1 MYSKLRWFILLFLT
15 GFILESHCWAAS
27 VTVAVS
33 AVEGSAGTQ
42 VRVPVLVR
50 EAQGV
55 GALELELTYDPSVL
69 EAQSVEPGP
78 ILSGLVDFNVVKPG
92 RLKIAMATSQAVNG
106 SGELFLVMLKVLS
119 SGQSRL
125 GLENVAAWEQ
135 ANSQEMTVSL
145 EPGAFKTS
153 GGAAVSSESSS
164 LTLGLVLIVLALI
177 ILGLFFGRKLLAA
190 KGKAGSSSGFGVGL
204 IQQPLGT
211 HSAMSFPVGG
221 LRCLECGQIL
231 SLDSMFCRTCGATVK
246 PPPATLN
253 CRECERLMPEDSR
266 FCPYCGK
273 PVRIEQKPCPQCGTI
288 SAEQARF
295 CPNCGTKLG

>member
-1 MYSKLRWFILLFLT
+1 MYSKLRWLILLFVT
-15 GFILESHCWAAS
+15 GFILESPCWAAS
-27 VTVAVS
+27 VTVAIP
-33 AVEGSAGTQ
+33 AVDGSAGTQ

-78 ILSGLVDFNVVKPG
+78 ILSGLVDFNVVQPG

-125 GLENVAAWEQ
+125 GLEKVAAWEQ

-153 GGAAVSSESSS
+153 GGAAVSSGSSY
-164 LTLGLVLIVLALI
+164 LTLGISLIVLVIATLGFFFRKKLFTAL
-177 ILGLFFGRKLLAA
+177 
-190 KGKAGSSSGFGVGL
+190 GKAGASSHPGAAGM
-204 IQQPLGT
+204 QQQWGANSP
-211 HSAMSFPVGG
+211 MSYPVGG

-246 PPPATLN
+246 PPPVTMK
-253 CRECERLMPEDSR
+253 CHECGRLMPEDSK

-273 PVRIEQKPCPQCGTI
+273 PFRVNEKDCPQCGKTI
-288 SAEQARF
+288 SEQARF
-295 CPNCGTKLG
+295 CSDCGAKLA